1 MHIEIKVGKETLVLR
16 GQDRQ
21 FEICKRRKTVRKL
34 SGKHEEWC
42 PESFH
47 STMELA
53 IKHLLK
59 MKIARS
65 DASTLHEL
73 QYEIKKAKEELA
85 GLYG

>member
-1 MHIEIKVGKETLVLR
+1 MFIEIQVGKETFGLR
-16 GQDRQ
+16 RQGRQ
-21 FEICKRRKTVRKL
+21 FEICKRRETVRKL
-34 SGKHEEWC
+34 SGKQEEWC
-42 PESFH
+42 PETFH
-47 STMELA
+47 PTIELA

-59 MKIARS
+59 MKVARS